1 MTPLQHYE
9 LLLDLTSRMLAEAHH
24 AQWEQVV
31 ALSAD
36 YVAAVEK
43 LKSLPAPATADA
55 DTEAQQEL
63 LGRIIENDKQI
74 QELVAPELQR
84 LGGLLGDTKR
94 HKNVVQ
100 AYCGPSMNQ

>member
-9 LLLDLTSRMLAEAHH
+9 LLLDLTNRMLAEARH

-31 ALSAD
+31 ALSAE

-43 LKSLPAPATADA
+43 LKNLPAPATADA

-63 LGRIIENDKQI
+63 LSRIIENDKQI

-84 LGGLLGDTKR
+84 LGGLLGDTQR

>member
-9 LLLDLTSRMLAEAHH
+9 RLLDLTDRMLAEARH

-31 ALSAD
+31 ALSAE
-36 YVAAVEK
+36 YLAAVEK
-43 LKSLPAPATADA
+43 IKNLPVPVATDTS
-55 DTEAQQEL
+55 TEAQQERL
-63 LGRIIENDKQI
+63 SRIIENDKQI
-74 QELVAPELQR
+74 QALVAPELQR

>member
-9 LLLDLTSRMLAEAHH
+9 LLLDLTSRMLAEARH

-43 LKSLPAPATADA
+43 LKSLPAPAAADGN
-55 DTEAQQEL
+55 TEAQQEL
-63 LGRIIENDKQI
+63 LSRIIENDNKI
-74 QELVAPELQR
+74 RELVTPELHR
-84 LGGLLGDTKR
+84 LGSLLGDSKR
-94 HKNVVQ
+94 QKNVVQ

>member
-1 MTPLQHYE
+1 MTQLQHYE
-9 LLLDLTSRMLAEAHH
+9 LLLDLTSRMLEEARH

-31 ALSAD
+31 ALSAE
-36 YVAAVEK
+36 YLAAVEK
-43 LKSLPAPATADA
+43 LKGFPAPETADA
-55 DTEAQQEL
+55 TTEAQQDL
-63 LGRIIENDKQI
+63 LNRIIENDTKI
-74 QELVAPELQR
+74 QELVTPELQR